1 MKLLGILWNSIG
13 NKKDEAIKEI
23 QKYGNVSY
31 YDVDLGNCYKNFLE
45 ELYPFN
51 ESEKWKADYKI
62 KCLVNKYENNC
73 IRIVFVDM
81 PKSEK
86 VYLKNKDKMM
96 YKNVLDLKVSLRKKY
111 KHLTISDTDKNQKSY
126 DNVFHMT
133 DDELE
138 YEKDLCVI
146 IKYMSFIFSRKKG
159 FLILDDFIDKERA
172 FTEKWGTRNKIWL
185 NKEILFKEN
194 TEGTY
199 ESYCEVFNMYLLKQ
213 CGLNYAY
220 YDLVNYEGR
229 DGVITKNVLLEDE
242 FMVDGSHVMSEDES
256 YTKRELIEH
265 NNLEML
271 ENIII
276 DWCNRKEFE
285 YNKEIIADLNK
296 LFIYDLLTL
305 QPDRNPSNYAI
316 AVNKKTRQ
324 TRLVYF
330 DNSNMLFC
338 DKKDVLKLYEEGN
351 LNLSEE
357 IKKLKTFLLFKKE
370 DTCFDKKDEIF
381 KKYYELSD
389 LNTRRFIKRLL
400 KDMEINSIIEIFE
413 SIEKEKQFRLPVT
426 FKKIIIEG
434 FDMYHH
440 RLYEII
446 KDIDYL
452 EKNNAKILQ
461 LKKNYNKMGE

>member
-13 NKKDEAIKEI
+13 DKKDEAIQEI
-23 QKYGNVSY
+23 RKYGKVLY
-31 YDVDLGNCYKNFLE
+31 YDVDLGDDYRKFLE
-45 ELYPFN
+45 DLYPFN
-51 ESEKWKADYKI
+51 ENEKWKAEFKI
-62 KCLVNKYENNC
+62 RGLVNKYKNNN
-73 IRIVFVDM
+73 IRIIFIDM

-86 VYLKNKDKMM
+86 TYLKNKDKMM
-96 YKNVLDLKVSLRKKY
+96 YKNVLDLKVSLRRKY
-111 KHLTISDTDKNQKSY
+111 KHLIITDIDKDQKNY

-146 IKYMSFIFSRKKG
+146 IKHMPFILNRRNG
-159 FLILDDFIDKERA
+159 FLILDHLIDKGQT

-199 ESYCEVFNMYLLKQ
+199 ESYCEVFNMYLLKH
-213 CGLNYAY
+213 CGLDFAY
-220 YDLVNYEGR
+220 YDLANYKGQ

-242 FMVDGSHVMSEDES
+242 FMVDGSHIMSEDES
-256 YTKRELIEH
+256 YTKKELIEH

-271 ENIII
+271 ENIIA
-276 DWCNRKEFE
+276 DWCNKKGFK
-285 YNKEIIADLNK
+285 YNKQILVDLNK

-316 AVNKKTRQ
+316 AINKYTKQ

-338 DKKDVLKLYEEGN
+338 DKKEILKLYEDGK
-351 LNLSEE
+351 LNLSDE
-357 IKKLKTFLLFKKE
+357 IQKLKTFLLFKKD
-370 DTCFDKKDEIF
+370 DTCFDKKEEIL

-389 LNTRRFIKRLL
+389 LNTKEFIKNLL
-400 KDMEINSIIEIFE
+400 KKMKISNIIQIFKD
-413 SIEKEKQFRLPVT
+413 IEKERNFNLPLT
-426 FKKIIIEG
+426 FKKIIIEA
-434 FDMYHH
+434 FEVYHC
-440 RLYEII
+440 RIYEII
-446 KDIDYL
+446 KNVDNL
-452 EKNNAKILQ
+452 EKTDSKILQ
-461 LKKNYNKMGE
+461 LKKNYNKMEE

>member
-13 NKKDEAIKEI
+13 DKKDEAIKEI
-23 QKYGNVSY
+23 QKYGSVLY
-31 YDVDLGNCYKNFLE
+31 YDVDLGVDYKNFLQD
-45 ELYPFN
+45 LYPFN
-51 ESEKWKADYKI
+51 ESEKWKADFKI
-62 KCLVNKYENNC
+62 KGLVNKYKNNS
-73 IRIVFVDM
+73 IRIVFMDI
-81 PKSEK
+81 PISEK

-96 YKNVLDLKVSLRKKY
+96 YKNVLDLKVYLRKKY
-111 KHLTISDTDKNQKSY
+111 KHLIIDNNTENQKSY

-138 YEKDLCVI
+138 YEKDLCVLMEHI
-146 IKYMSFIFSRKKG
+146 PFIFERKDG
-159 FLILDDFIDKERA
+159 FLILDRFVDKEQT
-172 FTEKWGTRNKIWL
+172 FLEKWGTRKKIWL
-185 NKEILFKEN
+185 NNKILFKEN

-213 CGLNYAY
+213 CGLNYAS
-220 YDLVNYEGR
+220 YDLANYEGK
-229 DGVITKNVLLEDE
+229 DGVITKNVLYDDE
-242 FMVDGSHVMSEDES
+242 FMIDGSHIMSEDES

-276 DWCNRKEFE
+276 DWCNKKGFK
-285 YNKEIIADLNK
+285 YNKQIIINLNK

-316 AVNKKTRQ
+316 AVNKKTKE

-338 DKKDVLKLYEEGN
+338 DKKDILKQYEEGK
-351 LNLSEE
+351 LNLCDE

-370 DTCFDKKDEIF
+370 DTCFDDKIQIF

-389 LNTRRFIKRLL
+389 LSTRKYIKQLL
-400 KDMEINSIIEIFE
+400 KEIEISNIIKIFDN
-413 SIEKEKQFRLPVT
+413 IENEKNLKLPLT
-426 FKKIIIEG
+426 FKKIIVEAYEI
-434 FDMYHH
+434 YHSS
-440 RLYEII
+440 LYEIL
-446 KDIDYL
+446 KDIDNL
-452 EKNNAKILQ
+452 EKNNGKILQ
-461 LKKNYNKMGE
+461 LKKNYNKMEE